1 MKKYF
6 TTSLYIAQHNKPYT
20 DFPSLMDL
28 QLHNFADP
36 SLADKYKSYK
46 SDKQCKQFIDCIPID
61 LKETNASDLDD
72 ECFIAILADDS
83 TDKLN
88 TEEKMFMWRC

>member
-6 TTSLYIAQHNKPYT
+6 TTSYYIAQYNKLYS

-36 SLADKYKSYK
+36 RSYK
-46 SDKQCKQFIDCIPID
+46 SDKQC
-61 LKETNASDLDD
+61 
-72 ECFIAILADDS
+72 
-83 TDKLN
+83 
-88 TEEKMFMWRC
+88 